1 MEEIIQNMAAN
12 IDGWMAMVIVI
23 FFILIK
29 EITAFIKSLKK
40 SSSEK
45 MYKEKSLDVLQKL
58 DKTNERILEYLEI
71 AAKEFFEEVNKEQA
85 KHPSLFVSGARPAIM
100 WVCCLGLLWQF
111 FVGPIL
117 TWATGIWMPDVVPP
131 QLEVEGLITLVM
143 SLLGLGAMRS
153 FEKSKK
159 VARDNLK

>member
-1 MEEIIQNMAAN
+1 MLTALIGPVTGLL
-12 IDGWMAMVIVI
+12 DK
-23 FFILIK
+23 FIEDKDQKARLAHDIA
-29 EITAFIKSLKK
+29 TM
-40 SSSEK
+40 SEK
-45 MYKEKSLDVLQKL
+45 HANAL
-58 DKTNERILEYLEI
+58 
-71 AAKEFFEEVNKEQA
+71 AKEQA
-85 KHPSLFVSGARPAIM
+85 KANTAAAKHPSMFVAGARPAIM

-117 TWATGIWMPDVVPP
+117 TWATGIWFPEVIPP

-153 FEKSKK
+153 FEKAKN

>member
-1 MEEIIQNMAAN
+1 MALTALIGPATKLLGKFIEDKDKKN
-12 IDGWMAMVIVI
+12 QLAHSIATMA
-23 FFILIK
+23 
-29 EITAFIKSLKK
+29 
-40 SSSEK
+40 EK
-45 MYKEKSLDVLQKL
+45 HAQEL
-58 DKTNERILEYLEI
+58 
-71 AAKEFFEEVNKEQA
+71 AKGQIEVNKEQA

-117 TWATGIWMPDVVPP
+117 TWATSIWFPDMVPP

-153 FEKSKK
+153 FEKSKN

>member
-1 MEEIIQNMAAN
+1 MALTALIGPATKLLGKFIEDKDQKN
-12 IDGWMAMVIVI
+12 KLAHSLATMAEKHAQELSKGQID
-23 FFILIK
+23 
-29 EITAFIKSLKK
+29 
-40 SSSEK
+40 
-45 MYKEKSLDVLQKL
+45 
-58 DKTNERILEYLEI
+58 
-71 AAKEFFEEVNKEQA
+71 VNKEQA

-117 TWATGIWMPDVVPP
+117 TWSAGIWYPEMVPP
-131 QLEVEGLITLVM
+131 ELEVEGLITLVM

-153 FEKSKK
+153 FEKSKN

>member
-1 MEEIIQNMAAN
+1 MALTALIGPATKLIGKFIEDKDKKN
-12 IDGWMAMVIVI
+12 ELAHSIATMAEKHAQELSKGQID
-23 FFILIK
+23 
-29 EITAFIKSLKK
+29 
-40 SSSEK
+40 
-45 MYKEKSLDVLQKL
+45 
-58 DKTNERILEYLEI
+58 
-71 AAKEFFEEVNKEQA
+71 VNKEQA

-117 TWATGIWMPDVVPP
+117 TWSAGIWYPEMVPP
-131 QLEVEGLITLVM
+131 ELEVEGLITLVM

-153 FEKSKK
+153 FEKSKN

>member
-1 MEEIIQNMAAN
+1 MALTALIAPATKLIGKFIEDKDQKN
-12 IDGWMAMVIVI
+12 KLAHDLATMA
-23 FFILIK
+23 
-29 EITAFIKSLKK
+29 
-40 SSSEK
+40 EK
-45 MYKEKSLDVLQKL
+45 HAQELSKGQ
-58 DKTNERILEYLEI
+58 I
-71 AAKEFFEEVNKEQA
+71 EVNKEQA

-117 TWATGIWMPDVVPP
+117 TWCTGIWFPEVIPP
-131 QLEVEGLITLVM
+131 ELEVEGLITLVM

-153 FEKSKK
+153 FEKSKN

>member
-1 MEEIIQNMAAN
+1 MALTALIGPATKLLGKFIEDKDKKN
-12 IDGWMAMVIVI
+12 ELAHSIATMAEKHAQELSKGQID
-23 FFILIK
+23 
-29 EITAFIKSLKK
+29 
-40 SSSEK
+40 
-45 MYKEKSLDVLQKL
+45 
-58 DKTNERILEYLEI
+58 
-71 AAKEFFEEVNKEQA
+71 VNKEQA

-117 TWATGIWMPDVVPP
+117 TWATGIWFPDMVPP

-153 FEKSKK
+153 FEKLKN

>member
-1 MEEIIQNMAAN
+1 MALTALIAPATKLIGKCIEDKDQKN
-12 IDGWMAMVIVI
+12 KLAHDLATMA
-23 FFILIK
+23 
-29 EITAFIKSLKK
+29 
-40 SSSEK
+40 EK
-45 MYKEKSLDVLQKL
+45 HAQELSKGQ
-58 DKTNERILEYLEI
+58 I
-71 AAKEFFEEVNKEQA
+71 EVNKEQA

-117 TWATGIWMPDVVPP
+117 TWFTGIWFPDMIPP

-153 FEKSKK
+153 FEKSKN

>member
-1 MEEIIQNMAAN
+1 MALTALIGPATKLLGKFIEDKDKKN
-12 IDGWMAMVIVI
+12 ELAHSIATMAEKHAQELSKGQID
-23 FFILIK
+23 
-29 EITAFIKSLKK
+29 
-40 SSSEK
+40 
-45 MYKEKSLDVLQKL
+45 
-58 DKTNERILEYLEI
+58 
-71 AAKEFFEEVNKEQA
+71 VNKEQA

-117 TWATGIWMPDVVPP
+117 TWSAGIWYPEMVPP
-131 QLEVEGLITLVM
+131 ELEVEGLITLVM

-153 FEKSKK
+153 FEKSKN